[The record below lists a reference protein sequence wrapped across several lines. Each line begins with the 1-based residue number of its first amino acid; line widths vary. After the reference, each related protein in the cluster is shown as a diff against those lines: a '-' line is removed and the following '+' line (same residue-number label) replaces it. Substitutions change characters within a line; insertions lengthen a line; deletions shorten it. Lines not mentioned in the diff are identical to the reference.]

1 MCLPYHCCRLANI
14 LNSMKSHH
22 LSPMLNESE
31 VSVFDDKPTGGTKC
45 VRATSSYLCVHFLRS
60 PDGEVSSVSVL
71 FVCLQ
76 LFTAYHAHISCF
88 VNSMAHSSSS
98 FRNLFHPLPHFW
110 ALSSQL
116 LDSGTQIRFI
126 SIKMKTNYT
135 SPTSCAAPSA
145 YQLSLAGAWKI
156 RAKFFPH
163 LRTRD

>member
-1 MCLPYHCCRLANI
+1 MTTKKISSQINFHSMCLPCHCCRLANI

-76 LFTAYHAHISCF
+76 LFSAYHVLTFHASSTAWLTRHHHLGICF
-88 VNSMAHSSSS
+88 TPCHPFELSAANSKTLGRKSD
-98 FRNLFHPLPHFW
+98 
-110 ALSSQL
+110 L
-116 LDSGTQIRFI
+116 LAS
-126 SIKMKTNYT
+126 K
-135 SPTSCAAPSA
+135 
-145 YQLSLAGAWKI
+145 
-156 RAKFFPH
+156 
-163 LRTRD
+163 